1 LTVVLLRP
9 RIERIKADLS
19 VRNFGLVGLCSVTDC
34 RAMTDPMPEGDQM
47 QQPLTDLR
55 SDTVTRPTPEM
66 RRAMADAEVGDDVLG
81 DDPTVKVLE
90 ERTAEL
96 LGKEAALFVPSGS
109 MANQIGVGVNTQP
122 GDEVLCSR
130 TSHVYQWEAGGIARL
145 SGVTARTF
153 DGDHGLLSLE
163 DLRDAVRPLHDVHYV
178 RTRLVCLENTHNR
191 GGGRVH
197 PIESIAEIG
206 RWAREHNLAMHL
218 DGARLMNAV
227 VASGRH
233 ACEWAQH
240 FDTVSI
246 CFSKGLGAP
255 IGSAVAGSTEAIRR
269 ARRLRKLFG
278 GAMRQVGIIAAGAL
292 YALEHHVER
301 LSEDHAHARILA
313 DAFAGT
319 EGFSLDCGP
328 VETNLVWVAV
338 HPTVGTAADV
348 AAYLR
353 SRNILV
359 SAIEGQVLRACTH
372 LDVSRDQVEY
382 TAEVIRQIEPALVS
396 AMTLVY

>member
-1 LTVVLLRP
+1 MQRP
-9 RIERIKADLS
+9 VI
-19 VRNFGLVGLCSVTDC
+19 
-34 RAMTDPMPEGDQM
+34 
-47 QQPLTDLR
+47 DLR
-55 SDTVTRPTPEM
+55 SDTVTKPNPSM
-66 RRAMADAEVGDDVLG
+66 RRAMAEAEVGDDVLG

-90 ERTAEL
+90 ARTAEL
-96 LGKEAALFVPSGS
+96 LGKEEALFVPSGT
-109 MANQIGVGVNTQP
+109 MANQIAVGLNTQP
-122 GDEVLCSR
+122 GDELLCSA
-130 TSHVYQWEAGGIARL
+130 TSHVYLWEAGGISRL

-153 DGDHGLLSLE
+153 EGDHGILSLDDIRE
-163 DLRDAVRPLHDVHYV
+163 AIRPSRDVHYV

-197 PIESIAEIG
+197 PFASVAEIA

-227 VASGRH
+227 VASGRR
-233 ACEWAQH
+233 ADEWAQY

-255 IGSAVAGSTEAIRR
+255 IGSAVAGSGEAIRR

-278 GAMRQVGIIAAGAL
+278 GAMRQVGIIASGAL

-301 LSEDHAHARILA
+301 LREDHANAQVLA

-319 EGFSLDCGP
+319 DGFALESGP
-328 VETNLVWVAV
+328 IETNLVWVAV
-338 HPTVGTAADV
+338 DPSMGTADEV

-353 SRNILV
+353 SRAILV
-359 SAIEGQVLRACTH
+359 SAPGTQVIRACTH
-372 LDVSRDQVEY
+372 LDVTREQVEY
-382 TAEVIRQIEPALVS
+382 SAAVIRQIEPALIS